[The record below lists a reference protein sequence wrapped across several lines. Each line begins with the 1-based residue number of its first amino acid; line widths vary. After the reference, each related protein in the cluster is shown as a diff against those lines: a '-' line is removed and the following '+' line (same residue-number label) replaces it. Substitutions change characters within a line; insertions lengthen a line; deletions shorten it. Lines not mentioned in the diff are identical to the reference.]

1 MFDILINIIIIIFLG
16 LIMYHTISNNKEFFD
31 CDVKMNDLETCFR
44 RTQKQNGL
52 KIKEAKT
59 TQKTVAKIL
68 AEVKKIAEKNE
79 GKIMSNRRGVVGL
92 QENRE

>member
-1 MFDILINIIIIIFLG
+1 MLNIVNVVLVLFLFIIINHFLSYEENFECNVN
-16 LIMYHTISNNKEFFD
+16 LTSK
-31 CDVKMNDLETCFR
+31 ETCFR

-68 AEVKKIAEKNE
+68 ADVKKIAETNE
-79 GKIMSNRRGVVGL
+79 GKIASNRRGVIGL
-92 QENRE
+92 QQNRE